1 MPPNVT
7 HDESDQT
14 PVKGIEAK
22 KLCFDI
28 GTGLDYFPV
37 LPYLS
42 DWLRT
47 IFCGDYEKFSM
58 LLHDLSSE
66 EMKVLLSKRETMY
79 NVSAIFHVVKGARV
93 LFAAVAA
100 ADQEFLRDLRRQNL
114 EAKYD
119 HMKILIK
126 LLCLG
131 VDVNERDVG
140 GQTPLFWCCRQS
152 THHHDVL
159 LKMAERLIRAGADVN
174 AKSRTG
180 NTPLQIAAASSN
192 VDLVQLFLANGAD
205 PEIRDNDGH
214 TVYEAC
220 PPLIKDVLGKFH
232 QKSAMAERKM
242 SREAVG
248 GSFRQCGVCGV
259 GVGEKIMKRC
269 SGRK

>member
-1 MPPNVT
+1 M
-7 HDESDQT
+7 
-14 PVKGIEAK
+14 
-22 KLCFDI
+22 F
-28 GTGLDYFPV
+28 
-37 LPYLS
+37 
-42 DWLRT
+42 
-47 IFCGDYEKFSM
+47 
-58 LLHDLSSE
+58 
-66 EMKVLLSKRETMY
+66 
-79 NVSAIFHVVKGARV
+79 NVSAIFHVVKGAKA
-93 LFAAVAA
+93 FPAAAVA
-100 ADQEFLRDLRRQNL
+100 DQEIFKELRRQNL
-114 EAKYD
+114 DVKYD

-126 LLCLG
+126 LLYLG

-140 GQTPLFWCCRQS
+140 GRTPLFWCHQS
-152 THHHDVL
+152 RHHHDII
-159 LKMAERLIRAGADVN
+159 LKMAQRLIRAGADVN

-232 QKSAMAERKM
+232 QKSAMAERKK

-248 GSFRQCGVCGV
+248 GSFRQSGVCGV

>member
-1 MPPNVT
+1 M
-7 HDESDQT
+7 
-14 PVKGIEAK
+14 
-22 KLCFDI
+22 KLQIDI
-28 GTGLDYFPV
+28 GTGLDYIPV

-140 GQTPLFWCCRQS
+140 GQTPLFRCCHQS
-152 THHHDVL
+152 KYHHDVL
-159 LKMAERLIRAGADVN
+159 LKMAERLIKAGADVN
-174 AKSRTG
+174 AKDRTG
-180 NTPLQIAAASSN
+180 ATPLHHAADASN
-192 VDLVQLFLANGAD
+192 VDFVQLFLVHGAD
-205 PEIRDNDGH
+205 PDLQR
-214 TVYEAC
+214 
-220 PPLIKDVLGKFH
+220 
-232 QKSAMAERKM
+232 
-242 SREAVG
+242 
-248 GSFRQCGVCGV
+248 
-259 GVGEKIMKRC
+259 
-269 SGRK
+269 